1 METTNFLLNNNPVV
15 LKTGTAPGSS
25 TTALQFANLPAGYY
39 GLAFKYE
46 TTPVVAS
53 VSFQSNPY
61 ACPYTSGVNDIRGD
75 FDPCTGSIISNAPK
89 NQHQAY
95 VIQAHGCGPMQF
107 FNGTCNNVDPAKQC
121 NTFNA
126 LSGDCTTCY
135 NTKYSLVS
143 GSCVIL
149 PTCPSG
155 SALVGAVCVSDLC
168 KDSNAQGLCTSCK
181 SVLNE
186 VKADGTCGLK
196 TCASP
201 AVLNSTTGNCDT
213 LPSNCQPGFY

>member
-1 METTNFLLNNNPVV
+1 METTNFLLNYNPVV
-15 LKTGTAPGSS
+15 PKTATVSS
-25 TTALQFANLPAGYY
+25 TIAQYNNLPAGYY
-39 GLAFKYE
+39 GLGFKYDT

-75 FDPCTGSIISNAPK
+75 FDPCTGSLISNAPA
-89 NQHQAY
+89 NLHQAY
-95 VIQAHGCGPMQF
+95 VIQAHGCGPTQF
-107 FNGTCNNVDPAKQC
+107 FNGTCNNVDPARKC

-126 LSGDCTTCY
+126 LWGDCTSCY
-135 NTKYSLVS
+135 STKYTIVA

-149 PTCPSG
+149 PTCSSG
-155 SALVGAVCVSDLC
+155 STLVGAVCVSDLC

-181 SVLNE
+181 SILNE
-186 VKADGTCGLK
+186 VKSDGTCGLK
-196 TCASP
+196 TCSSP

-213 LPSNCQPGFY
+213 PVNNCEPGFY